1 MRRTREQ
8 TIVYCL
14 HTMILCLL
22 NVSLWYVLVIPV
34 PVTLICMSGVRSFNA
49 LYVDTDLLKFI
60 LFGTENRPI
69 ISVLISACKI
79 MRAACFC

>member
-1 MRRTREQ
+1 
-8 TIVYCL
+8 
-14 HTMILCLL
+14 MIHCLL
-22 NVSLWYVLVIPV
+22 NVSLLYVFVMPV
-34 PVTLICMSGVRSFNA
+34 SVTLICMSGVRSFNA
-49 LYVDTDLLKFI
+49 LYVNTALLKCI